1 MKRPTRIYII
11 GWTKQNREAAQEK
24 MATGNFE
31 AIFICTKAGKIMQ
44 TLTVS
49 QFGNGLIEII
59 NY

>member
-1 MKRPTRIYII
+1 M
-11 GWTKQNREAAQEK
+11 GWTKQNRKAAQEK